1 MATRKNLK
9 FKKKNS
15 FKKRARKTQNK
26 KRNYKKTKK
35 CGCSI
40 KFFGGKR
47 KQRKQRKQ
55 GKQLSLKK
63 QKGGA
68 GLTALLPSEIN
79 NLGQSIY
86 HSMKYNNAVYT
97 GNDYPVNPH
106 PSIQPNMNKHN

>member
-15 FKKRARKTQNK
+15 YKKRGRKTQIK
-26 KRNYKKTKK
+26 KKYNKKTKK
-35 CGCSI
+35 CGCTI

-47 KQRKQRKQ
+47 KQKNY
-55 GKQLSLKK
+55 GKQKKLLFKK

-86 HSMKYNNAVYT
+86 HSMKYNSAVYT

-106 PSIQPNMNKHN
+106 PSVQPNMNKHN

>member
-1 MATRKNLK
+1 MATRKNLR
-9 FKKKNS
+9 FKKKTS
-15 FKKRARKTQNK
+15 FKKKGRKTQNK

-40 KFFGGKR
+40 KFFGGKK
-47 KQRKQRKQ
+47 KQRKLLK
-55 GKQLSLKK
+55 SKK

-68 GLTALLPSEIN
+68 GLTAILPSEIN